1 MILPVARTL
10 VATDIFGITPEAV
23 RLAGR
28 LCPDPLLISAHE
40 DPGLHFQ
47 SEALAYERF
56 LAGGGVEAYA
66 RRLLLRLE
74 REPGIANLV
83 GFSAGASAGWIAA
96 ASPAARELRQAVL
109 FYGSR
114 IREHVALRPLCPV
127 RLVFAEHEA
136 SFSPAGLVQ
145 DLVAQGVRA
154 ELVPGSRHGFMNEL
168 SAGFFEPL
176 RERFV
181 EELAPILAAQAD

>member
-1 MILPVARTL
+1 MPVARTL
-10 VATDIFGITPEAV
+10 VATDIFGITPEV
-23 RLAGR
+23 LRLARR
-28 LCPDPLLISAHE
+28 LCPDPLMISAHADSE
-40 DPGLHFQ
+40 LSFA

-66 RRLLLRLE
+66 RRLRQRLE
-74 REPGIANLV
+74 ADPLIANLV

-96 ASPAARELRQAVL
+96 AAPAARGLHCAVL

-136 SFSPAGLVQ
+136 SFSPAWLVYE
-145 DLVAQGVRA
+145 LVASGVRA

-168 SAGFFEPL
+168 SAGFSARL
-176 RERFV
+176 QRRFIA
-181 EELAPILAAQAD
+181 ELAPVLVAGSD